1 MACWSPP
8 ELRANKTQKELT
20 LHEKIL
26 KDIPLTAGNWI
37 SATHDKTDSEIR
49 GTVPVQ
55 KHPVARYIATKPASQ
70 LGGPTLFSS
79 GELLRNSKHL
89 DPSSLLSEKK
99 MVGDGA
105 RKSLRPS
112 VVQRMVVE
120 HSMQACPPAINSGT
134 QTLRFGPVNA
144 CSQYEA
150 QGSGRTTTKA
160 HSVGAG
166 NSKAALRDFLE
177 KPEISFA
184 IEEALQ
190 QNETIDVFARDFD
203 KLGVDDTRMAM
214 LDASLVSGTEAGITE
229 CRNFHDVAYTKNK
242 RVECIHWVPEESDVI
257 AASYLENLTYG
268 QRLDTMGKASLP
280 LAGSRG
286 ECSNSRLPI
295 TRQPCASGNRF
306 FPQPRPSCVLLWSFH
321 DPLAPH
327 AALLSPNEVVT
338 FSFCP
343 TDRRFVVGALITG
356 QMVLWRVT
364 DQELGLSAA
373 KRGKVARKKRDKDSS
388 KEEGGKSE
396 KKKKSTGTKTRS
408 VLRIKH
414 KLVSTIDDSHKRACR
429 SIAWLP
435 HWVDVER
442 KGKCVDRREKEL
454 DDDDDASEKAKFF
467 VTIAGDGQVLLW
479 DFQTA
484 RDAVVRGEHD
494 FTWRPIHS
502 IQLQRQDSGTE
513 MGCTHILPL
522 VSMNLTHKPQEDH
535 ESASLSNFFATTEEG
550 ELIYGDWAAKA
561 SGDKKPEF
569 VKSLCDANKTFR
581 PLLQLSDS
589 DRIRD
594 LMLVVSDWEF
604 ALWYIGGAAPSLAR
618 PDTADPDDEEDE
630 VDSPRPDKFMPAQ
643 IHEPLFRSTAPN
655 SYFACGTCSPSRP
668 AVRLAGHG
676 ETGSA
681 RAVSA
686 SPCGLAAQWK
696 NSVLL

>member
-8 ELRANKTQKELT
+8 ELGATKAQKELT
-20 LHEKIL
+20 FHEKIL

-37 SATHDKTDSEIR
+37 SATHDRTASEIK
-49 GTVPVQ
+49 GTMLVQ

-70 LGGPTLFSS
+70 LGGPTRFSS
-79 GELLRNSKHL
+79 GTYNLVSHEFPQPRPKS
-89 DPSSLLSEKK
+89 

-112 VVQRMVVE
+112 IVERTVIE
-120 HSMQACPPAINSGT
+120 HSMQACPPGISSGT
-134 QTLRFGPVNA
+134 QTLRFRPVNA

-150 QGSGRTTTKA
+150 QGSGPTTKA

-166 NSKAALRDFLE
+166 NSKASLRDFLE

-203 KLGVDDTRMAM
+203 KLGVDETRMAM
-214 LDASLVSGTEAGITE
+214 LDASLGSGTEAGITE

-242 RVECIHWVPEESDVI
+242 RVESIHWVPGEPDVI

-268 QRLDTMGKASLP
+268 QRLDTMGK
-280 LAGSRG
+280 
-286 ECSNSRLPI
+286 
-295 TRQPCASGNRF
+295 
-306 FPQPRPSCVLLWSFH
+306 PRPSCVLLWSFH

-408 VLRIKH
+408 VLQIKH

-435 HWVDVER
+435 
-442 KGKCVDRREKEL
+442 
-454 DDDDDASEKAKFF
+454 
-467 VTIAGDGQVLLW
+467 
-479 DFQTA
+479 
-484 RDAVVRGEHD
+484 
-494 FTWRPIHS
+494 
-502 IQLQRQDSGTE
+502 
-513 MGCTHILPL
+513 
-522 VSMNLTHKPQEDH
+522 
-535 ESASLSNFFATTEEG
+535 
-550 ELIYGDWAAKA
+550 
-561 SGDKKPEF
+561 
-569 VKSLCDANKTFR
+569 
-581 PLLQLSDS
+581 
-589 DRIRD
+589 
-594 LMLVVSDWEF
+594 
-604 ALWYIGGAAPSLAR
+604 
-618 PDTADPDDEEDE
+618 
-630 VDSPRPDKFMPAQ
+630 
-643 IHEPLFRSTAPN
+643 
-655 SYFACGTCSPSRP
+655 
-668 AVRLAGHG
+668 
-676 ETGSA
+676 
-681 RAVSA
+681 
-686 SPCGLAAQWK
+686 
-696 NSVLL
+696 

>member
-8 ELRANKTQKELT
+8 ELRATKAQKELT
-20 LHEKIL
+20 FHEKIL
-26 KDIPLTAGNWI
+26 KDIPLTAGDWI
-37 SATHDKTDSEIR
+37 STTHDKTDAEIK
-49 GTVPVQ
+49 GTMLVQ

-70 LGGPTLFSS
+70 LGEPTRFSS
-79 GELLRNSKHL
+79 GTYNLVSHEFPQPRPKS
-89 DPSSLLSEKK
+89 
-99 MVGDGA
+99 MVGDGP

-112 VVQRMVVE
+112 VVQRTVVE
-120 HSMQACPPAINSGT
+120 HSMQACPPGISSGT

-150 QGSGRTTTKA
+150 QGSGPTTKA

-166 NSKAALRDFLE
+166 NSKASLRDFLE

-203 KLGVDDTRMAM
+203 KLGVDETRMAM
-214 LDASLVSGTEAGITE
+214 LDASLGSGTEAGITE

-242 RVECIHWVPEESDVI
+242 RVESIHWVPGEPDVI

-268 QRLDTMGKASLP
+268 QRLDTIGK
-280 LAGSRG
+280 
-286 ECSNSRLPI
+286 
-295 TRQPCASGNRF
+295 
-306 FPQPRPSCVLLWSFH
+306 PRPSCVLLWSFH

-373 KRGKVARKKRDKDSS
+373 KRGKVARKKRDKDGS

-408 VLRIKH
+408 VLQIKH

-442 KGKCVDRREKEL
+442 KGKCVDRREKKL

-479 DFQTA
+479 DFQSA
-484 RDAVVRGEHD
+484 RDAVVRG
-494 FTWRPIHS
+494 
-502 IQLQRQDSGTE
+502 
-513 MGCTHILPL
+513 
-522 VSMNLTHKPQEDH
+522 
-535 ESASLSNFFATTEEG
+535 
-550 ELIYGDWAAKA
+550 
-561 SGDKKPEF
+561 
-569 VKSLCDANKTFR
+569 
-581 PLLQLSDS
+581 
-589 DRIRD
+589 
-594 LMLVVSDWEF
+594 
-604 ALWYIGGAAPSLAR
+604 
-618 PDTADPDDEEDE
+618 
-630 VDSPRPDKFMPAQ
+630 
-643 IHEPLFRSTAPN
+643 
-655 SYFACGTCSPSRP
+655 
-668 AVRLAGHG
+668 
-676 ETGSA
+676 
-681 RAVSA
+681 
-686 SPCGLAAQWK
+686 
-696 NSVLL
+696 